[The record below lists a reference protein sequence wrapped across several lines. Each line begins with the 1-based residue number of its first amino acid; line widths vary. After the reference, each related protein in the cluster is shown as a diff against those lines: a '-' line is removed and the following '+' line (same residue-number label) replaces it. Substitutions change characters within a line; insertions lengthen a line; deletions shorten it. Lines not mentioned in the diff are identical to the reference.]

1 MIVGVDLRVLRVPRH
16 AVRLQDDPLV
26 GAHQAAHGADE
37 GLDAGTYVRGRKKT
51 GARTDKKTFWAKKGS
66 QGQEKHAGVKP
77 VRLFLTELFEGSS
90 EKCPGP
96 ASDAPSSSLEM

>member
-1 MIVGVDLRVLRVPRH
+1 MLSASKMTRSWALTKQLTGQMKVLTQ
-16 AVRLQDDPLV
+16 VR
-26 GAHQAAHGADE
+26 
-37 GLDAGTYVRGRKKT
+37 TYVGEKKT